1 MVGATLL
8 VSPSSNEGKTE
19 QRFSAQPISLSSAGT
34 ESQAATQPSSDI
46 PVQASLETTPEAKL
60 LLRDLLLP
68 TNSESATSPEPTP
81 EPSEPKIEWQTFT
94 IQAGDSLSRLFKRAG
109 LNAGIM
115 YKVLNGSGN
124 TDELTRLRQG
134 REIEFGFNQ
143 DGEFAGLIIHNS
155 RTTKL
160 KAVRDEDG
168 FHTIEEMREPNIEL
182 AFAGG
187 EIQTSFAL
195 AANRAGLSRNVR
207 NKLSRIFGWE
217 IDFSRDLRKG
227 DQFGVLYEEQYLD
240 GELIGYG
247 RILAA
252 SFINKGEEY
261 SAALYTDSEGRS
273 DYYAPDGSSLRK
285 AFLRSPV
292 NYGRISSHF
301 DMNRKHPILNRVRPH
316 EGTDF
321 AASSGT
327 PVRASGDGRI
337 IHVGRDGG
345 YGKTIR
351 IDHGNEVT
359 TVYSHLRGYKR
370 GMRSGKR
377 VQQGDVIGYVGMS
390 GLATGPHL
398 HYEYRLSGRPRN
410 PLHVDLPD
418 ADPIPA
424 GEMQAFRM
432 QANPLLAQLS
442 DHDDSFQVAM
452 AEE

>member
-1 MVGATLL
+1 MVGTTLL
-8 VSPSSNEGKTE
+8 VSPGSNEGKTE
-19 QRFSAQPISLSSAGT
+19 QRFSGQPVPLIGVDDAKAEPQTPGSTPEL
-34 ESQAATQPSSDI
+34 
-46 PVQASLETTPEAKL
+46 ASLNAEAKPLLSNILPVTDPEASTK
-60 LLRDLLLP
+60 
-68 TNSESATSPEPTP
+68 PEPAEPP
-81 EPSEPKIEWQTFT
+81 EPQIEWQTFT
-94 IQAGDSLSRLFKRAG
+94 IKAGDTLSRLFKRAG
-109 LNAGIM
+109 LNNDTM
-115 YKVLNGSGN
+115 YRVLNGSGN

-134 REIEFGFNQ
+134 REVEFGFDQ
-143 DGEFAGLIIHNS
+143 EGEFAGLMIHNS

-160 KAVRDEDG
+160 KALRDDDG
-168 FHTIEEMREPNIEL
+168 FHTIEEMREPEIEL

-195 AANRAGLSRNVR
+195 AANRAGLSGNVR

-227 DQFGVLYEEQYLD
+227 DQFGVLYEKQYLD
-240 GELIGYG
+240 GEMIGYG

-261 SAALYTDSEGRS
+261 SAALFTDSEGQS

-285 AFLRSPV
+285 AFLRAPV

-337 IHVGRDGG
+337 IHLGRDGG

-424 GEMQAFRM
+424 DEMQAFRM

-442 DHDDSFQVAM
+442 DHDESFQVAM
-452 AEE
+452 AED

>member
-1 MVGATLL
+1 
-8 VSPSSNEGKTE
+8 
-19 QRFSAQPISLSSAGT
+19 
-34 ESQAATQPSSDI
+34 
-46 PVQASLETTPEAKL
+46 
-60 LLRDLLLP
+60 
-68 TNSESATSPEPTP
+68 
-81 EPSEPKIEWQTFT
+81 
-94 IQAGDSLSRLFKRAG
+94 
-109 LNAGIM
+109 M

-134 REIEFGFNQ
+134 REIEFGFDQ
-143 DGEFAGLIIHNS
+143 DGEFAGLVIHNS

-160 KAVRDEDG
+160 KALRDDDG
-168 FHTIEEMREPNIEL
+168 FHTIEEMREPEIEL

-195 AANRAGLSRNVR
+195 AANRAGLSGNVR

-227 DQFGVLYEEQYLD
+227 DQFGVLYEKQYLD
-240 GELIGYG
+240 GEMIGYG

-261 SAALYTDSEGRS
+261 SAALYTDSEGHS

-337 IHVGRDGG
+337 IHIGRDGG

-432 QANPLLAQLS
+432 QASPLLAQLS
-442 DHDDSFQVAM
+442 DHDESFQVAM
-452 AEE
+452 TED

>member
-1 MVGATLL
+1 MLKKFPKIHLLAVSGLSLVVGATLL
-8 VSPSSNEGKTE
+8 VSPGSNEGKTQ
-19 QRFSAQPISLSSAGT
+19 QRLSAQPIPLIGVDDAEAKT
-34 ESQAATQPSSDI
+34 EPLLSDI
-46 PVQASLETTPEAKL
+46 FPVINPEAS
-60 LLRDLLLP
+60 
-68 TNSESATSPEPTP
+68 TNPESAA
-81 EPSEPKIEWQTFT
+81 EPSELQIEWQTFT
-94 IQAGDSLSRLFKRAG
+94 IKGGDTLSRLFKRAG
-109 LNAGIM
+109 LDNTTM

-134 REIEFGFNQ
+134 REIEFGFDQ
-143 DGEFAGLIIHNS
+143 DGEFAGLVIHNS

-160 KAVRDEDG
+160 KALRDDDG
-168 FHTIEEMREPNIEL
+168 FHTIEEMREPEIEL

-195 AANRAGLSRNVR
+195 AANRAGLSGNVR

-227 DQFGVLYEEQYLD
+227 DQFGVLYEKQYLD
-240 GELIGYG
+240 GEMIGYG

-261 SAALYTDSEGRS
+261 SAALYTDSEGHS

-337 IHVGRDGG
+337 IHIGRDGG

-432 QANPLLAQLS
+432 QASPLLAQLS
-442 DHDDSFQVAM
+442 DHDESFQVAM
-452 AEE
+452 TED